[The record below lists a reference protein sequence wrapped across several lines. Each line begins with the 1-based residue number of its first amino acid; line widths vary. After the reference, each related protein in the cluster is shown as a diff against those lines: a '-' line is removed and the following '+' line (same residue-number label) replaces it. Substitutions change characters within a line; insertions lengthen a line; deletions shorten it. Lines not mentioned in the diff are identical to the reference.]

1 MQVFSLSSPICAVR
15 RTFIR
20 AESSYAIAVLC
31 PLTLSSGM
39 EGRVSV
45 DRSTLFV
52 LSAPHIQFRALFP
65 QRASAYQFLLFF
77 LSACTPA
84 NSISFVLRRRVSA
97 CQSVSFVLRHRV
109 SACRSVS
116 FVLGGQAQADAV
128 LLCPSAPRKRIP
140 IRFLCPRRASASRYC
155 TSLSSGIH
163 SRMHQPKPR

>member
-1 MQVFSLSSPICAVR
+1 MSIEAFSLSSPFCAAR

-45 DRSTLFV
+45 DRFTLFV
-52 LSAPHIQFRALFP
+52 LGASHIQFRALFP

-77 LSACTPA
+77 LSACGPA

-97 CQSVSFVLRHRV
+97 C
-109 SACRSVS
+109 RSVS
-116 FVLGGQAQADAV
+116 FVLGAQTQADAV
-128 LLCPSAPRKRIP
+128 LLCPSAPRKRMP
-140 IRFLCPRRASASRYC
+140 IRFLCPQRPSASRC
-155 TSLSSGIH
+155 RTSLSSGIH